1 MAIKKAAKRATDRE
15 FVTALARGL
24 TVIQSF
30 DRDHPD
36 LTLSQVAAKTG
47 LSAATARRFL
57 WTLRELGYVGIDEK
71 RFFLKPKVVSLG
83 SAYLDAGR
91 VEEVVLP
98 FLREIVA
105 ETGESSSLG
114 ILENHEVLYVANF
127 SSRRR
132 VRLTAGVGARF
143 PAYAVSIGRVLL
155 AALEPHE
162 IDAYFSQVKPT
173 KLTPATVT
181 QRAALKRLLNQ
192 TKADGYSAVI
202 DDLEEGLGAVAVPV
216 RLHGRVIAGLNCSA
230 FAPRATDEEIIA
242 KRLPVLKRV
251 ASALEDAI
259 RRVPALSRSFLPSGR
274 PTESA

>member
-1 MAIKKAAKRATDRE
+1 MAKSTTDRE

-24 TVIQSF
+24 AVIQIF
-30 DRDHPD
+30 DRDHPE

-57 WTLRELGYVGIDEK
+57 WTLRELGYVGTLDK

-83 SAYLDAGR
+83 SAFLDAGR

-98 FLREIVA
+98 FLREVVA
-105 ETGESSSLG
+105 ETGDSSSLG
-114 ILENHEVLYVANF
+114 VLEGNEVLYVANF
-127 SSRRR
+127 SSQRR

-155 AALEPHE
+155 ASLEPRE
-162 IDAYFSQVKPT
+162 IDSYFSHVKLE

-181 QRAALKRLLNQ
+181 SKAELKRLLKQ
-192 TKADGYSAVI
+192 VRADGYSAIV

-216 RLHGRVIAGLNCSA
+216 RLRGEVVASLNCSA
-230 FAPRATDEEIIA
+230 FAPRATVKEIVA
-242 KRLPVLKRV
+242 QRVPVLQRV
-251 ASALEDAI
+251 ATALEDAI
-259 RRVPALSRSFLPSGR
+259 RRVPVLSRSFSR
-274 PTESA
+274 PTIE

>member
-1 MAIKKAAKRATDRE
+1 MALKKRTKSASDRE

-24 TVIQSF
+24 TVIQIF
-30 DRDHPD
+30 DRDHPE

-57 WTLRELGYVGIDEK
+57 WTLRELGYVGMEEK

-105 ETGESSSLG
+105 ETGDSSSLA
-114 ILENHEVLYVANF
+114 ILENDEVLYVANF
-127 SSRRR
+127 SSQRR

-162 IDAYFSQVKPT
+162 IDAYFARVKPT
-173 KLTPATVT
+173 SLTPTTVT
-181 QRAALKRLLNQ
+181 QKSQLKRILKQ
-192 TKADGYSAVI
+192 VKVDGYSAVI
-202 DDLEEGLGAVAVPV
+202 DDLEEGLGAVAVPI
-216 RLHGRVIAGLNCSA
+216 RLNDKVIAGLNCSA
-230 FAPRATDEEIIA
+230 FAPRATEEEIIA
-242 KRLPVLKRV
+242 KRVPILKRV
-251 ASALEDAI
+251 AGALEDAV
-259 RRVPALSRSFLPSGR
+259 RRVPALSRSFSR
-274 PTESA
+274 QEAE

>member
-1 MAIKKAAKRATDRE
+1 MAIKKVTKSATDRE

-24 TVIQSF
+24 AVIQIF
-30 DRDHPD
+30 DREHPE

-57 WTLRELGYVGIDEK
+57 WTLRELGYVGMEEK

-105 ETGESSSLG
+105 ETGDSSSLG
-114 ILENHEVLYVANF
+114 ILENEEVLYVANF
-127 SSRRR
+127 SSQRR
-132 VRLTAGVGARF
+132 VRLTAGVGTRF

-155 AALEPHE
+155 AALEPRE
-162 IDAYFSQVKPT
+162 IDAYFAHVKT
-173 KLTPATVT
+173 VALTPSTVT
-181 QRAALKRLLNQ
+181 QKTALKRILNQ
-192 TKADGYSAVI
+192 VKADGYSAVI

-216 RLHGRVIAGLNCSA
+216 RLHGKVIAGLNCSA
-230 FAPRATDEEIIA
+230 FAPRATVEEIIA
-242 KRLPVLKRV
+242 KRVPILKRV
-251 ASALEDAI
+251 ATSLEDAI
-259 RRVPALSRSFLPSGR
+259 RRVPALSRSF
-274 PTESA
+274 TAAE